1 MIKIKR
7 VGEKEAPILAEMDKE
22 AYREMKVW
30 TLQTQKDFAKSLR
43 RENFYS
49 LIAYSGKEAV
59 GYIETEFDAGKEIVW
74 IKNIF
79 VMEEYRKRKIAR
91 ELIMENS
98 DDFIMQNQ
106 NSPDREFYT
115 KYDTINRIPCKQI
128 TRYWKKKTRLL
139 VLLTADRNLKIF
151 QKLGFNK
158 TMNYLVQEI

>member
-30 TLQTQKDFAKSLR
+30 TLQTQKDFAESLR
-43 RENFYS
+43 RENFYF

-79 VMEEYRKRKIAR
+79 VLRKYRKKNIAR
-91 ELIMENS
+91 ELI
-98 DDFIMQNQ
+98 
-106 NSPDREFYT
+106 
-115 KYDTINRIPCKQI
+115 KKI

>member
-30 TLQTQKDFAKSLR
+30 TLQTQKDFAESLR
-43 RENFYS
+43 RENFYF

-74 IKNIF
+74 IKNIC
-79 VMEEYRKRKIAR
+79 VLRKYRKKNIAR
-91 ELIMENS
+91 ELI
-98 DDFIMQNQ
+98 
-106 NSPDREFYT
+106 
-115 KYDTINRIPCKQI
+115 KKI

>member
-7 VGEKEAPILAEMDKE
+7 VGEKDAFILAEMDKE

-43 RENFYS
+43 KENFYF
-49 LIAYSGKEAV
+49 LIAYSGKEPV

-79 VMEEYRKRKIAR
+79 VLKAYRKRRIAK
-91 ELIMENS
+91 EMI
-98 DDFIMQNQ
+98 Q
-106 NSPDREFYT
+106 
-115 KYDTINRIPCKQI
+115 QI

-139 VLLTADRNLKIF
+139 VLLTSDKNLAVF
-151 QKLGFNK
+151 QKLGFKK
-158 TMNYLVQEI
+158 TANYLVQET

>member
-1 MIKIKR
+1 M
-7 VGEKEAPILAEMDKE
+7 
-22 AYREMKVW
+22 
-30 TLQTQKDFAKSLR
+30 
-43 RENFYS
+43 
-49 LIAYSGKEAV
+49 IAYSGKEAV

-79 VMEEYRKRKIAR
+79 VLRKYRKKNIAR
-91 ELIMENS
+91 ELI
-98 DDFIMQNQ
+98 
-106 NSPDREFYT
+106 
-115 KYDTINRIPCKQI
+115 KKI